1 MNIEQLA
8 ILGIVIFGFIAL
20 MQAFSTVRSIKKVN
34 RKATDRLSSTRYRRP
49 VGSGVSARLIA
60 DGLVREIMEKHKALA
75 EEAADTG
82 IIPESLDEIL
92 RETHA
97 YYRER
102 VESRHRALFH
112 TAVNE
117 LVLNKKEPSS

>member
-8 ILGIVIFGFIAL
+8 ILGIVVFGFIAL
-20 MQAFSTVRSIKKVN
+20 MQAFSTVRAI
-34 RKATDRLSSTRYRRP
+34 RKTKRKNTDRLSTTRYRRP
-49 VGSGVSARLIA
+49 VGSSVAARSIA

-75 EEAADTG
+75 KEALDTG
-82 IIPESLDEIL
+82 IIPASLDEIL
-92 RETHA
+92 ADTHA

-102 VESRHRALFH
+102 VETRHKALFH

-117 LVLNKKEPSS
+117 LLLNKRE

>member
-34 RKATDRLSSTRYRRP
+34 KKTTDRLSTTRYRRP
-49 VGSGVSARLIA
+49 VGSGVAARLIA
-60 DGLVREIMEKHKALA
+60 DGLVREIMEKHEALA
-75 EEAADTG
+75 KEALDTG

-92 RETHA
+92 AETHA

-102 VESRHRALFH
+102 VESRHRTLFH
-112 TAVNE
+112 IAVNE
-117 LVLNKKEPSS
+117 LVLNKRE